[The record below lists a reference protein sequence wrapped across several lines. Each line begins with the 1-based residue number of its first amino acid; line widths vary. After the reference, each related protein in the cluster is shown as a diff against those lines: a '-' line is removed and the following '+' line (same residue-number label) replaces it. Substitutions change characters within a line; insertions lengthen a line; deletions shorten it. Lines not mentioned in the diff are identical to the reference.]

1 MTSHKAIAFGLA
13 TILDASGV
21 HSGKWDQALKQVAAG
36 LSKEESPSNAAFA
49 VMVYGHKRVELRP
62 NYLAAAKTFAMAY
75 RRGLAAI
82 SRIKGEELSSPQEG
96 HLKTLEPEAHIRIFL
111 GEASAK
117 DIKQLVQPS
126 PGIFIIAS
134 HLDASFLAELALPQ
148 FPELLRDVPLV
159 LQVEDSSLMS
169 EDKDAIVLSG
179 FAEGIGKS
187 TVASDAEAVVER
199 DTLEWRKRFISEYPQ
214 WTSAQI
220 AQESSSLAKNQPST
234 ASRWAKDRRIF
245 AVQFQGQKW
254 FPRFQFT
261 DGRPNPAVLEVL
273 KVFPEHATGWEL
285 AYFFTTPNAN
295 VSGRRP
301 FELLKEDPSRVV
313 SLARAFVH
321 PADVF

>member
-1 MTSHKAIAFGLA
+1 MTSHKVLAIESA

-36 LSKEESPSNAAFA
+36 LSKEESRPSAAFA
-49 VMVYGHKRVELRP
+49 VMVYGHKHVEHRP
-62 NYLAAAKTFAMAY
+62 NYLAAAKTFAIAY
-75 RRGLAAI
+75 QRALAAI
-82 SRIKGEELSSPQEG
+82 SRIKGGELSSPQEG
-96 HLKTLEPEAHIRIFL
+96 HFRTIEPEAHIRIFV

-126 PGIFIIAS
+126 PGIFIMAS

-148 FPELLRDVPLV
+148 FPEQFRDLPLV
-159 LQVEDSSLMS
+159 LQVEDSYPMA
-169 EDKDAIVLSG
+169 EDNGAIVLSG

-187 TVASDAEAVVER
+187 TAVSDPEAVVER
-199 DTLEWRKRFISEYPQ
+199 DTLGWRMRFISRYPQ

-234 ASRWAKDRRIF
+234 ASRWTKDRRVF
-245 AVQFQGQKW
+245 AIDFQGQKR
-254 FPRFQFT
+254 FPRFQFQ
-261 DGRPNPAVLEVL
+261 DGKPIPAVSEVL
-273 KVFPEHATGWEL
+273 KVFPEHASGWDL

-301 FELLKEDPSRVV
+301 FELLKADPSRVV

>member
-1 MTSHKAIAFGLA
+1 
-13 TILDASGV
+13 
-21 HSGKWDQALKQVAAG
+21 
-36 LSKEESPSNAAFA
+36 
-49 VMVYGHKRVELRP
+49 MVYGHKRVEHRP
-62 NYLAAAKTFAMAY
+62 NYFAAAKTFAIAY

-82 SRIKGEELSSPQEG
+82 SRIKVEVLSPPQEG
-96 HLKTLEPEAHIRIFL
+96 HLKTLEPEAHIRMFV

-148 FPELLRDVPLV
+148 FPALLRNVPFV
-159 LQVEDSSLMS
+159 LQVEDSNLMA
-169 EDKDAIVLSG
+169 EDQEAIVLSG
-179 FAEGIGKS
+179 LAEGIGKS
-187 TVASDAEAVVER
+187 TAASDPQAVIER
-199 DTLEWRKRFISEYPQ
+199 NTLEWRKRFISQYPQ

-234 ASRWAKDRRIF
+234 ASRWTKDRRIF
-245 AVQFQGQKW
+245 ALEFKGQKW
-254 FPRFQFT
+254 FPCFQFQ
-261 DGRPNPAVLEVL
+261 DGRPNPAVSEVL
-273 KVFPEHATGWEL
+273 KVFPEHATGWDL
-285 AYFFTTPNAN
+285 AYFFSTPNAN